1 MLGSGIFKNSFLS
14 NFRKENGNRMKN
26 RLKWDKYVCLILI
39 AVVVVVIFAFV
50 FLSRENNEQWGTHI
64 NDLEWGMDQK
74 EVQMFYTFADDG
86 EEVSHHIFYYD
97 LNESQE
103 IYGCQMNI
111 TLVFEEDYGLKGVI
125 GYTDEVDKLQKNIQD
140 DLGKYRTGAQPSNG
154 ISWKS
159 ELVGDQYDREQIEK
173 GYCKLLGENELMQ
186 SVLTGL
192 LGSPSVSIELITSG
206 NRRGMFV
213 IDADKLV
220 EVQKLLTEV

>member
-1 MLGSGIFKNSFLS
+1 
-14 NFRKENGNRMKN
+14 MKN
-26 RLKWDKYVCLILI
+26 RIKWDKYVCLILI
-39 AVVVVVIFAFV
+39 AVVVAVIFVFV
-50 FLSRENNEQWGTHI
+50 FLIRENNEQWGTHI

-74 EVQMFYTFADDG
+74 EVQMFYTFANDG
-86 EEVSHHIFYYD
+86 EEVSPHIFHYD

-140 DLGKYRTGAQPSNG
+140 DLGKYRTGVQPSNG

-159 ELVGDQYDREQIEK
+159 ELVGDQYDGEQIEK
-173 GYCKLLGENELMQ
+173 GYCKILGENELMQ